1 VASNAG
7 IGEPFSPVPYTVT
20 IDPAGA
26 PWHRPNG
33 MKRASSRSSPVAK
46 AGARDRE
53 IARLRAD
60 APSFQRRE
68 FVSGYLVICG
78 ALTSAESFSIA
89 ATAAGPALR
98 SQ

>member
-7 IGEPFSPVPYTVT
+7 IGGPVPYTVT

-33 MKRASSRSSPVAK
+33 IKPASSRSSPVAK

-53 IARLRAD
+53 IARPRAD
-60 APSFQRRE
+60 APGFRSME
-68 FVSGYLVICG
+68 FVSGYLVIYG
-78 ALTSAESFSIA
+78 ALMSAESFSIA
-89 ATAAGPALR
+89 ATAAGPALC

>member
-7 IGEPFSPVPYTVT
+7 IGGPFSPVPYTVT
-20 IDPAGA
+20 IDPAGT

-33 MKRASSRSSPVAK
+33 IKRASSRSSPAAK
-46 AGARDRE
+46 AGIRDRE
-53 IARLRAD
+53 ITRPRAD

-68 FVSGYLVICG
+68 FVSGYLVIYG

-89 ATAAGPALR
+89 ATAAGPALY